1 MRQPRS
7 VSKLWRRR
15 RSLPAIRALLSRR
28 RRCVG
33 LPLQAHPKHLLLV
46 QPLPLRPRENRRV
59 RHIWCNFIAWCCI
72 KKTSKYTTQYISII
86 LKVHTWDTW
95 RIREFDPLQKKENL
109 SVYHIYN
116 YLYHLYHLS
125 ICLSIYLSNINIYI
139 YVCVYLSIS
148 IDTYLSTN
156 LHAYLFQISR
166 NIYIESLYYIYAILF
181 CFAASCISSRV
192 WRYGINSGFPCCRSR
207 TRSVSLRRS
216 RFKRCHAVKGGSCLA
231 KPRLYWRLS
240 FVIIQHFLHHPTL
253 QLQIYNLKS
262 YWSPWMEFI
271 WTISWAGIACC
282 RCDRRRREGLGTAW
296 AGLMQRP
303 NPKQVWAIPIIWKC
317 FP

>member
-1 MRQPRS
+1 M
-7 VSKLWRRR
+7 
-15 RSLPAIRALLSRR
+15 
-28 RRCVG
+28 
-33 LPLQAHPKHLLLV
+33 
-46 QPLPLRPRENRRV
+46 
-59 RHIWCNFIAWCCI
+59 
-72 KKTSKYTTQYISII
+72 
-86 LKVHTWDTW
+86 
-95 RIREFDPLQKKENL
+95 
-109 SVYHIYN
+109 
-116 YLYHLYHLS
+116 
-125 ICLSIYLSNINIYI
+125 
-139 YVCVYLSIS
+139 CVYLSIS

-262 YWSPWMEFI
+262 YWSPLMEFI